1 MKRNNLIQ
9 KGVAVVL
16 LLLIGLAY
24 TPSINSNVG
33 KVSVDNKLVEITTE
47 VYGLKGGNK

>member
-1 MKRNNLIQ
+1 MERNNLIK
-9 KGVAVVL
+9 KGVVVVI
-16 LLLIGLAY
+16 LLLIGLAF

-33 KVSVDNKLVEITTE
+33 KVFVDSKLVEITTE